1 MSVQVIK
8 RQTIAPKAEKAA
20 SDKQILVTAY
30 HYMMAYSLITEKNI
44 EQAKEYAAKILE
56 INPDYKPAQDVSNLK

>member
-1 MSVQVIK
+1 
-8 RQTIAPKAEKAA
+8 
-20 SDKQILVTAY
+20 
-30 HYMMAYSLITEKNI
+30 MMAYSLITEKNI